1 MDTSAT
7 RDGPARGCRRRARSP
22 VHAGMSRATT
32 GSWRLEASPPV
43 VAAWLT
49 EALSRRHGDLVVV
62 AHVRTAG
69 PRQRGRWREASYRE
83 SWAAGDTS
91 GKSRRPSGEG
101 ALKTAAHSMTPPQA
115 PRWPTPS
122 VQPVPRR
129 VRHHRRLHLSIR
141 AGKRPAAPSGPQAA
155 GPAYRGGWVVDARRG
170 NVMTQPSDDGE
181 RRIVVGV
188 DGSAPSQAALAWAV
202 KQAALTGAV
211 VDAVIAWEVPAN
223 YSFLV
228 QVPVDINYAD
238 IAAQVVTDAI
248 AEVSGPGE
256 QVKIRSTPTEGSPAR
271 VLLDASKGAE
281 LLVVGFRGHGGFTE
295 ALLGSVSQHCVHHAT
310 CPVVVIRHP
319 ATGP

>member
-1 MDTSAT
+1 
-7 RDGPARGCRRRARSP
+7 
-22 VHAGMSRATT
+22 
-32 GSWRLEASPPV
+32 
-43 VAAWLT
+43 
-49 EALSRRHGDLVVV
+49 
-62 AHVRTAG
+62 
-69 PRQRGRWREASYRE
+69 
-83 SWAAGDTS
+83 
-91 GKSRRPSGEG
+91 
-101 ALKTAAHSMTPPQA
+101 
-115 PRWPTPS
+115 
-122 VQPVPRR
+122 
-129 VRHHRRLHLSIR
+129 
-141 AGKRPAAPSGPQAA
+141 
-155 GPAYRGGWVVDARRG
+155 
-170 NVMTQPSDDGE
+170 MTQPSDDGE

-188 DGSAPSQAALAWAV
+188 DGSASSTAALAWAV

-228 QVPVDINYAD
+228 QVPVDINYAE

-319 ATGP
+319 VTGS

>member
-1 MDTSAT
+1 
-7 RDGPARGCRRRARSP
+7 
-22 VHAGMSRATT
+22 
-32 GSWRLEASPPV
+32 
-43 VAAWLT
+43 
-49 EALSRRHGDLVVV
+49 
-62 AHVRTAG
+62 
-69 PRQRGRWREASYRE
+69 
-83 SWAAGDTS
+83 
-91 GKSRRPSGEG
+91 
-101 ALKTAAHSMTPPQA
+101 
-115 PRWPTPS
+115 
-122 VQPVPRR
+122 
-129 VRHHRRLHLSIR
+129 
-141 AGKRPAAPSGPQAA
+141 
-155 GPAYRGGWVVDARRG
+155 
-170 NVMTQPSDDGE
+170 MTQPSDDGE

-188 DGSAPSQAALAWAV
+188 DASAPSQAALAWAV

-256 QVKIRSTPTEGSPAR
+256 QVKIRSMPTEGSPAR

-319 ATGP
+319 APGP

>member
-1 MDTSAT
+1 
-7 RDGPARGCRRRARSP
+7 
-22 VHAGMSRATT
+22 
-32 GSWRLEASPPV
+32 
-43 VAAWLT
+43 
-49 EALSRRHGDLVVV
+49 
-62 AHVRTAG
+62 
-69 PRQRGRWREASYRE
+69 
-83 SWAAGDTS
+83 
-91 GKSRRPSGEG
+91 
-101 ALKTAAHSMTPPQA
+101 
-115 PRWPTPS
+115 
-122 VQPVPRR
+122 
-129 VRHHRRLHLSIR
+129 
-141 AGKRPAAPSGPQAA
+141 
-155 GPAYRGGWVVDARRG
+155 
-170 NVMTQPSDDGE
+170 MTQPSDDGE

-256 QVKIRSTPTEGSPAR
+256 QVKIRSMPTEGSPAR

-319 ATGP
+319 APGP